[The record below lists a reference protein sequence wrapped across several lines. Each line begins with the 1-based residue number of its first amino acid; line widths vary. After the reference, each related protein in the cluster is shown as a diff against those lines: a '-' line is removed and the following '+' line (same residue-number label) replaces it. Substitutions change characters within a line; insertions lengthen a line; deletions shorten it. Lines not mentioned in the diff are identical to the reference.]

1 MDADQLLNAL
11 KIITTAGIGLFAGTS
26 IYIGAS
32 EIPVWRSI
40 DINTALKSMRIKFDL
55 GKKLQGSYAIASSLC
70 GAGIYYL
77 DREKGLPWL
86 AAGGL
91 MFSIVIYSGGYVN
104 PSVAKKLTDPNVLSY
119 RKEAQVRQDLEKYF
133 RLHAVRT
140 LLSVAG
146 LAICL
151 FQLTS

>member
-1 MDADQLLNAL
+1 MAVDQLLNAL

-91 MFSIVIYSGGYVN
+91 MFSIVIYSAGYMN
-104 PSVAKKLTDPNVLSY
+104 RIEKKLTDPNVLSY
-119 RKEAQVRQDLEKYF
+119 KKEAQVRQDLEKF
-133 RLHAVRT
+133 VRLHGVRS

>member
-91 MFSIVIYSGGYVN
+91 MFSIVIYSAGYMN
-104 PSVAKKLTDPNVLSY
+104 RIEKKLTDPNVLSY
-119 RKEAQVRQDLEKYF
+119 KKEAQVRQDLEKF
-133 RLHAVRT
+133 VRLHGVRS

>member
-91 MFSIVIYSGGYVN
+91 MFSIVIYSGGYMYG
-104 PSVAKKLTDPNVLSY
+104 VAKKLTDPNVLSY
-119 RKEAQVRQDLEKYF
+119 KKEAQVRQDMEKF
-133 RLHAVRT
+133 VRLHGVRS